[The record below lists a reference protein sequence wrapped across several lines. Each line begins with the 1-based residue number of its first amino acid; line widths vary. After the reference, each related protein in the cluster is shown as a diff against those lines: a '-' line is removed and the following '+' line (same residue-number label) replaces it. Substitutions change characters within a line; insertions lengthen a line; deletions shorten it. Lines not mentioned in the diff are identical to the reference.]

1 MPRFIDSRLQVD
13 PESFSI
19 DISEKSLKEVEELK
33 EITDELNQLRSE
45 MGRLFQIL
53 GNLREKANEAE
64 RDMVNIRRSIL
75 SAHNIEDG
83 KWVLDFENNKLVK
96 VVGSAPL
103 VP

>member
-13 PESFSI
+13 QDSVSI
-19 DISEKSLKEVEELK
+19 DISEKSLKEVEELR
-33 EITDELNQLRSE
+33 EVTDELNQLRAE
-45 MGRLFQIL
+45 MGRLYQVL
-53 GNLREKANEAE
+53 GNLRDKANEAE
-64 RDMVNIRRSIL
+64 REMINIRRLIL